1 MGTWTALT
9 NQPTFNAST
18 MLLLTDGTVMCQAEG
33 AASWW
38 RLTPDSNG
46 SYVHGTWSALAD
58 MHNSR
63 EYYASAVLRDGRVVV
78 AGGEYS
84 DAGDDTDKAEIYDP
98 AANSWTIR
106 QPGLG
111 PDRRCGGLPAGRR
124 TAVGG

>member
-9 NQPTFNAST
+9 NKPTFNAST

-33 AASWW
+33 GCSWW

-84 DAGDDTDKAEIYDP
+84 DAGRRHRQGRDLRP
-98 AANSWTIR
+98 AANTWTSHR

-111 PDRRCGGLPAGRR
+111 PDR
-124 TAVGG
+124 